1 MSPQDLLKPIEIL
14 LVEDNLA
21 DVRLTQEAL
30 KEEKLFNNLSVVND
44 GVEAL
49 AFLRREGKYAN
60 AVRPDLIL
68 LDLNLPRKDG
78 REVLEEIK
86 NDPALEAI
94 PVVVLTVSEADKDI
108 LESYH
113 LHANCYIVKPLDL
126 HQFSKVVKSIRDFW
140 LTIVKLPP
148 NHKGG

>member
-1 MSPQDLLKPIEIL
+1 MTSQDLLKPIEIL

-30 KEEKLFNNLSVVND
+30 KEEKLHTCLSVVND

-60 AVRPDLIL
+60 AMRPDLIL

-78 REVLEEIK
+78 REVLKEIK
-86 NDPALEAI
+86 NDPELKAI
-94 PVVVLTVSEADKDI
+94 PVVVLTISEAEKDI
-108 LESYH
+108 LASYN
-113 LHANCYIVKPLDL
+113 LYANCYITKPLDL
-126 HQFSKVVKSIRDFW
+126 NQFSTVVKSIQDFW
-140 LTIVKLPP
+140 LTIVKLPSQQ
-148 NHKGG
+148 GG

>member
-1 MSPQDLLKPIEIL
+1 MTSQNLLKPIEIL

-30 KEEKLFNNLSVVND
+30 KEEKLHNNLSVVND

-49 AFLRREGKYAN
+49 AILRREGKYAS
-60 AVRPDLIL
+60 AARPDLIL

-86 NDPALEAI
+86 NDPELKAI
-94 PVVVLTVSEADKDI
+94 PVVVLTISEAEKDI
-108 LESYH
+108 LVSYN
-113 LHANCYIVKPLDL
+113 LHANCYITKPLDMN
-126 HQFSKVVKSIRDFW
+126 QFSRVVKSIEDFW

-148 NHKGG
+148 KKEG